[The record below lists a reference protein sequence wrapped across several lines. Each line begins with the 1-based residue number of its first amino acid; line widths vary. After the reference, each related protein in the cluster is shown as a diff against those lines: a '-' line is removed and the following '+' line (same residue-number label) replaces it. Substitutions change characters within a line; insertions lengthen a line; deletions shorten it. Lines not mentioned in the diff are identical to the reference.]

1 VAPLSTICAIHTG
14 RGLRYGIYFR
24 RFPKNYRPS
33 ECTIVSHLC
42 PPRGNPCLIGTIDA
56 ITLQII
62 TILGPLRGL
71 AALLH
76 TPKRL
81 AAGLDATAV
90 RGRVQL
96 VCHSLRDC
104 IILLCCVKATLT
116 TVQGAYILQSLD
128 LKIARRENVAAFA
141 QGMCTFSLH
150 CMVAGSRRP
159 CNASRSFY
167 EMKPSSVDFQ
177 KGTV

>member
-1 VAPLSTICAIHTG
+1 MQWPRLCATRVPLPTRLHNI
-14 RGLRYGIYFR
+14 
-24 RFPKNYRPS
+24 
-33 ECTIVSHLC
+33 
-42 PPRGNPCLIGTIDA
+42 
-56 ITLQII
+56 
-62 TILGPLRGL
+62 
-71 AALLH
+71 AL
-76 TPKRL
+76 
-81 AAGLDATAV
+81 
-90 RGRVQL
+90 
-96 VCHSLRDC
+96 
-104 IILLCCVKATLT
+104 CVKATLT

>member
-128 LKIARRENVAAFA
+128 LKIALEKYRCFCPRHVHHFIA
-141 QGMCTFSLH
+141 LH
-150 CMVAGSRRP
+150 GRGVKAMQLMHHGR
-159 CNASRSFY
+159 F
-167 EMKPSSVDFQ
+167 MK
-177 KGTV
+177 